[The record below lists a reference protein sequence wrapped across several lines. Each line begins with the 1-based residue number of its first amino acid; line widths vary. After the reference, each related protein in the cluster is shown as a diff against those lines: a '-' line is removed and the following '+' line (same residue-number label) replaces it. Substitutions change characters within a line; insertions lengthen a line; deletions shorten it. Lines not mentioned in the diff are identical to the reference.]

1 VMSLQTSEEA
11 AMRTSVATVSLRRV
25 PPEDAAVSPLL
36 AIMEECGARMA
47 AQLGLRHWV
56 PPITLAEL
64 RAAAAE
70 RDVWALMSPAA
81 AAEGGEVVVGAVIT
95 GPSSPAPYVSA
106 AMFADPA
113 APALYISKLAVRPAL
128 QGGGLGRAALA
139 ALEALARERGLASL
153 RLDALRAVPNLPRLY
168 ARAGFAVVATA
179 RASDAHGDVHELDI
193 WERVLSL

>member
-1 VMSLQTSEEA
+1 MP
-11 AMRTSVATVSLRRV
+11 VATVTLRRV
-25 PPEDAAVSPLL
+25 PPDAASISPLL

-47 AQLGLRHWV
+47 AELGLWHWV
-56 PPITLAEL
+56 PPITLPEL
-64 RAAAAE
+64 LAAAAE
-70 RDVWALMSPAA
+70 RDVWALVSPASPAA
-81 AAEGGEVVVGAVIT
+81 AAGGEVVGAVIT
-95 GPSSPAPYVSA
+95 GPSSPAPYVSSS
-106 AMFADPA
+106 MFADPA